1 MQASHRQGLPPA
13 QACAHRHLR
22 PRRCG
27 RQLHRRPRLCG
38 CACPSERPPLPAHIT
53 RRTAFSAFSPVDI
66 HNPPIYT
73 AALSREQIISTV
85 PLGHPSDFPV
95 HIQPASGYYRPDLHH
110 GWITSKGQEES
121 AAGGFTCR
129 RGRACT
135 ELVRQEEAGVVRCA
149 KGPKGMKAAMSA
161 ASTSLGRLVAGTP
174 SDRAAS
180 FTLMLSRGQ
189 PSRLCS
195 L

>member
-1 MQASHRQGLPPA
+1 MPFKDQSPCGWGKFPFPPSPTALATSQGLCGEYAGVAPTGSASGSSMRASAPPA
-13 QACAHRHLR
+13 TALWQAAASAAAA
-22 PRRCG
+22 
-27 RQLHRRPRLCG
+27 LH
-38 CACPSERPPLPAHIT
+38 
-53 RRTAFSAFSPVDI
+53 
-66 HNPPIYT
+66 T

-85 PLGHPSDFPV
+85 PLGHPCDFPV
-95 HIQPASGYYRPDLHH
+95 HNQPASGYDRPVLCH
-110 GWITSKGQEES
+110 GRITSKCQEES
-121 AAGGFTCR
+121 AARGFTCR

-135 ELVRQEEAGVVRCA
+135 ELVRQEKAGVVRCA
-149 KGPKGMKAAMSA
+149 LGPNGMKAAMSA